1 MSKIAPFFW
10 FNNQAEEAIKFYTS
24 VFKDSKV
31 GQITR
36 YGKAGPLPEGTF
48 MTGSFELAGQE
59 FIALNGGPEYTFTPA
74 ISFFVHCETQA
85 EVDELWDKLT
95 EGGEIQQCGWLTDK
109 FGVTWQIVP
118 TILLELLNDPDAEKA
133 LRVTQA
139 MFKMKKL
146 DIAGLK
152 RAYESG

>member
-24 VFKDSKV
+24 IFKGSKV
-31 GQITR
+31 GAITR

-74 ISFFVHCETQA
+74 ISFFVHCDTQA

-109 FGVTWQIVP
+109 FGVT
-118 TILLELLNDPDAEKA
+118 
-133 LRVTQA
+133 
-139 MFKMKKL
+139 
-146 DIAGLK
+146 
-152 RAYESG
+152 